1 MQEEIEKQVKI
12 SKKLGRKLKKVKDQ
26 ALNQY
31 V

>member
-1 MQEEIEKQVKI
+1 MQEEIERQVKI
-12 SKKLGRKLKKVKDQ
+12 NKKIGRKLKKLKDQ

>member
-1 MQEEIEKQVKI
+1 MQEEIERQVKI
-12 SKKLGRKLKKVKDQ
+12 NKKIGRKLKKVKDQ